1 MNMDEQKYPTERK
14 LCGIYT
20 RVIRD
25 GKSASLCF
33 TDLTKEEQEAY
44 LQTLSEN
51 EAKQMCLVLA
61 KMLRDIGDLFNLIYV
76 EPEMEVMT
84 E

>member
-1 MNMDEQKYPTERK
+1 MDEEKYPTERK

-25 GKSASLCF
+25 GEPRSLCF
-33 TDLTKEEQEAY
+33 TDLTEKEREAY
-44 LQTLSEN
+44 LKTLTED
-51 EAKQMCLVLA
+51 ELKQMCLVLA

-76 EPEMEVMT
+76 EPETEVKP
-84 E
+84 